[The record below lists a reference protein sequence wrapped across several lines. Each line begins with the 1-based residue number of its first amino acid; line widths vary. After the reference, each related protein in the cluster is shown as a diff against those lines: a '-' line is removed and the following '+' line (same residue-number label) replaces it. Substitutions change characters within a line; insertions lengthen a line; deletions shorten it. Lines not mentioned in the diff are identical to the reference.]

1 VRERLKEPRKGSEI
15 DPETLCLQRVGAR
28 KGDGVPFG
36 EGTNDLRIRGKVKA
50 DTAGAV
56 GKPSLHRANQSRIVD
71 PKPVRATHGQAEG
84 EVQLTGGPNQLELQ
98 VHWMSCE

>member
-36 EGTNDLRIRGKVKA
+36 EGTNDLRMRGKVKGVIP
-50 DTAGAV
+50 GAV
-56 GKPSLHRANQSRIVD
+56 VKASLNRAIMCHALD
-71 PKPVRATHGQAEG
+71 PKPG
-84 EVQLTGGPNQLELQ
+84 ELPMDMLKFIER
-98 VHWMSCE
+98 

>member
-1 VRERLKEPRKGSEI
+1 MRERLKEPRKGSEI

-36 EGTNDLRIRGKVKA
+36 EGTNDLRMRGKVKA

-56 GKPSLHRANQSRIVD
+56 GKPSLNRAIQSRIID
-71 PKPVRATHGQAEG
+71 PKPV
-84 EVQLTGGPNQLELQ
+84 
-98 VHWMSCE
+98 